1 LSVNILNSRSK
12 MYARRCNTPPRW
24 LTKRLAF
31 SRALPREISGRHGR
45 VDHDRA
51 GLTCGRSWRDASPRR
66 VLIRLPDPDIV
77 AKAAQEQ
84 RVVLTFDLDFG
95 DILAV
100 TRTETP
106 SVIIFRLRN
115 QTPAA
120 VNPRLFR
127 VISDCESNWQ
137 VARSSS
143 LRTRDI
149 ASGDCRFDAQGFGRS
164 LQAITG
170 TERR

>member
-1 LSVNILNSRSK
+1 MRF
-12 MYARRCNTPPRW
+12 
-24 LTKRLAF
+24 LADMGV
-31 SRALPREISGRHGR
+31 SITTVQALRAAAHDAVHLREE
-45 VDHDRA
+45 A
-51 GLTCGRSWRDASPRR
+51 
-66 VLIRLPDPDIV
+66 LIRLPDPDIV

-100 TRTETP
+100 ARIEAP

-127 VISDCESNWQ
+127 VIGDCE
-137 VARSSS
+137 RE
-143 LRTRDI
+143 L
-149 ASGDCRFDAQGFGRS
+149 ASGAIVIVEDQGYRV
-164 LQAITG
+164 
-170 TERR
+170 RRLPIRR

>member
-1 LSVNILNSRSK
+1 MGVSITTVQAL
-12 MYARRCNTPPRW
+12 
-24 LTKRLAF
+24 
-31 SRALPREISGRHGR
+31 RAAAHDAVHLREQH
-45 VDHDRA
+45 
-51 GLTCGRSWRDASPRR
+51 L
-66 VLIRLPDPDIV
+66 LRLPDSDIV

-100 TRTETP
+100 ARTDTP

-127 VISDCESNWQ
+127 VISDCES
-137 VARSSS
+137 A
-143 LRTRDI
+143 LL
-149 ASGDCRFDAQGFGRS
+149 SG
-164 LQAITG
+164 AIVLVEEKG
-170 TERR
+170 YRVRRLPIR

>member
-1 LSVNILNSRSK
+1 MRF
-12 MYARRCNTPPRW
+12 
-24 LTKRLAF
+24 LADMGV
-31 SRALPREISGRHGR
+31 SITTVQALRVAAHDAVHLREEG
-45 VDHDRA
+45 
-51 GLTCGRSWRDASPRR
+51 
-66 VLIRLPDPDIV
+66 LIRLPDPDIV

-100 TRTETP
+100 SRAEAP

-127 VISDCESNWQ
+127 VISDCENE
-137 VARSSS
+137 
-143 LRTRDI
+143 L
-149 ASGDCRFDAQGFGRS
+149 ASGAIIIVEDQGYRV
-164 LQAITG
+164 
-170 TERR
+170 RRLPIRC

>member
-1 LSVNILNSRSK
+1 VRF
-12 MYARRCNTPPRW
+12 
-24 LTKRLAF
+24 LADMGV
-31 SRALPREISGRHGR
+31 SITTVQALRAAVHDAVHLREEG
-45 VDHDRA
+45 
-51 GLTCGRSWRDASPRR
+51 
-66 VLIRLPDPDIV
+66 LIRLPDPGIV

-100 TRTETP
+100 ARAEAP

-127 VISDCESNWQ
+127 VIGDCESEL
-137 VARSSS
+137 VAPRSV
-143 LRTRDI
+143 
-149 ASGDCRFDAQGFGRS
+149 DAAPTTACATC
-164 LQAITG
+164 LQAAFSRRPQPTG
-170 TERR
+170 L